1 MAIKGSLKEASLP
14 DVLQLLALGQKTG
27 CLSIADRSNFGYIYF
42 DKGRICYASIVNR
55 RDRLG
60 DILVKHEKITSEHL
74 DAAIHRQ
81 SKEHGKKLGEILVGM
96 GVITQ
101 ADLERY
107 MRVQIEESVFYL
119 FTWTQ
124 GTFNFEADIRPERQD
139 FLVSIN
145 PESLL
150 LEGARRVDEWSLIEK
165 KIPSFDLIFVVDKD
179 RLAISEGKLT
189 DTQERILPL
198 LDGSRGVNQVIEDA
212 GLGEFEIGKALYGL
226 ITAGFVH
233 RAGRT
238 ASAVDA
244 QVTDARVE
252 EHRNLG
258 IAFYKTGMLDEA
270 AREFRRVAELRPGEP
285 HVKVRIGLAGPQ
297 FGHAPELARRFVQHA
312 GLVEGDPEIAVLL
325 DARVGDLRVDGRR
338 GAARAVHEPR
348 RDQPVQRLADLELA
362 EPRVFD
368 HLVHAARAV
377 EQGQDPLLGV
387 GELPLADREP
397 ILVHDEDQVE
407 RRNLFLDQAPLVD
420 APRPLEQQR
429 LRVDRDEEIL
439 ALGADV
445 RLEVERPLGPGEQVE
460 HRLLDLHPHVALE
473 VRLRDH
479 PHADQDLTELFAVL
493 LALPVDGRVEMLRGD
508 LLVLHEDVAQAVAPI
523 HDRRVADAALV
534 EVDVAEVRAVG
545 DGETPRLL
553 PERQELQHVGKRG
566 LLERALDGHQRNS
579 SITRSVGSVQSHT
592 IFSRLLI
599 PPRLET
605 TRPLVRRPALR
616 RASRG
621 AWPSST
627 SRASPALTG
636 ASCAA
641 AALTTRWT
649 PATRPRTESACRSA
663 R

>member
-198 LDGSRGVNQVIEDA
+198 LDGSRGVNQVIEDS

-270 AREFRRVAELRPGEP
+270 AREFRRVAELRPGEANA
-285 HVKVRIGLAGPQ
+285 H
-297 FGHAPELARRFVQHA
+297 FYM
-312 GLVEGDPEIAVLL
+312 GLVALRQARWREAMEALRLAAEKGGGRPAVFHNLGFAYEQLGRL
-325 DARVGDLRVDGRR
+325 DEAEAAYGEA
-338 GAARAVHEPR
+338 AARAKTDPKIYLGWGVVALKRGDAAGAAGRLDRARELFGRVPPPAWFWARALVAASAGEFPLAEQLAHEGAEAYPSHAAL
-348 RDQPVQRLADLELA
+348 QNNLAVLRELA
-362 EPRVFD
+362 GDLAAAEDLIRAARKGEPSLPQLSKNLGDLAYRGSRYD
-368 HLVHAARAV
+368 EAWDAYSRAV
-377 EQGQDPLLGV
+377 ELAPDLGDDV
-387 GELPLADREP
+387 YFKLGNIAYK
-397 ILVHDEDQVE
+397 
-407 RRNLFLDQAPLVD
+407 RN
-420 APRPLEQQR
+420 
-429 LRVDRDEEIL
+429 DRDL
-439 ALGADV
+439 AAQLW
-445 RLEVERPLGPGEQVE
+445 RK
-460 HRLLDLHPHVALE
+460 ALE
-473 VRLRDH
+473 INPKH
-479 PHADQDLTELFAVL
+479 ELVKANL
-493 LALPVDGRVEMLRGD
+493 DTLSAL
-508 LLVLHEDVAQAVAPI
+508 
-523 HDRRVADAALV
+523 
-534 EVDVAEVRAVG
+534 
-545 DGETPRLL
+545 
-553 PERQELQHVGKRG
+553 
-566 LLERALDGHQRNS
+566 S
-579 SITRSVGSVQSHT
+579 
-592 IFSRLLI
+592 
-599 PPRLET
+599 
-605 TRPLVRRPALR
+605 
-616 RASRG
+616 
-621 AWPSST
+621 
-627 SRASPALTG
+627 
-636 ASCAA
+636 
-641 AALTTRWT
+641 
-649 PATRPRTESACRSA
+649 
-663 R
+663 